1 MATYCKQTSR
11 RVIPDHYAVY
21 LDLGDRLGIEGI
33 ANPEETRADI
43 IDRLRRSDY
52 LGRVAYVL
60 HIVDGLA
67 LDETHE
73 LIEAAEQ
80 AARALEAA
88 E

>member
-1 MATYCKQTSR
+1 MTAHCIR
-11 RVIPDHYAVY
+11 RADRIIPDHYAIYV
-21 LDLGDRLGIEGI
+21 DLGDRLGIEGI
-33 ANPEETRADI
+33 ANPEETRDQI

-80 AARALEAA
+80 AARVLEAVS
-88 E
+88 

>member
-1 MATYCKQTSR
+1 MTAYCTTR
-11 RVIPDHYAVY
+11 RIIPDHYVIY
-21 LDLGDRLGIEGI
+21 LDLGGRLGVEGI
-33 ANPEETRADI
+33 ANPEETRATV

-52 LGRVAYVL
+52 IGRVSHVL

-80 AARALEAA
+80 AARALEAV
-88 E
+88 